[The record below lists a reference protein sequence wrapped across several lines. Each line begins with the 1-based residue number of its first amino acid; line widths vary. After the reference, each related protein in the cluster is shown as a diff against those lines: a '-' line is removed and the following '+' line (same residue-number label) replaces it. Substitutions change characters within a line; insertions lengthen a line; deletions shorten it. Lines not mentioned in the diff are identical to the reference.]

1 MGSKSSKSVME
12 NASITT
18 EFKKDTIIKTILK
31 TSNFRFALQMKAT
44 KLESKR
50 LNESWKDFITGVRD
64 TFIFNN
70 ETKYPQYIKI
80 TRVNNRLQFSATTT
94 VEMEEGDLAVL
105 TKMFSK
111 IDNEIQKYDV
121 SGPSGL
127 TSVNTSSSS
136 LNLLVSEE

>member
-1 MGSKSSKSVME
+1 MGNKSSKSVME

-31 TSNFRFALQMKAT
+31 TANFRFALQMKAT

-94 VEMEEGDLAVL
+94 VEMVEEDLAVL
-105 TKMFSK
+105 TKMFNK
-111 IDNEIQKYDV
+111 IDNEIHKYDS
-121 SGPSGL
+121 SGPSAL
-127 TSVNTSSSS
+127 TSVNTSSTS
-136 LNLLVSEE
+136 LNLLVSDE

>member
-1 MGSKSSKSVME
+1 MGNKSSKSVME

-31 TSNFRFALQMKAT
+31 TANFRFALQMKAT

-94 VEMEEGDLAVL
+94 VEMVEEDLAVL

-111 IDNEIQKYDV
+111 IDNEIQKYDS
-121 SGPSGL
+121 SGPSAL